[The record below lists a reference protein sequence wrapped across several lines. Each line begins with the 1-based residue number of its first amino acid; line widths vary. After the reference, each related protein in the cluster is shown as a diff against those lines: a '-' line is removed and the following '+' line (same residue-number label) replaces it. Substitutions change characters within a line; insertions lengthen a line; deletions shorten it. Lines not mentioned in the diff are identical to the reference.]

1 MTHRGATGADS
12 RDGDGAGV
20 MVGLPHKFFVRE
32 GEREIGVKL
41 PKEGEYAVG
50 NVFFRKPERPD
61 WRHDPQ
67 LKAQQKTFAEMA
79 DKLDLRVLG
88 WRHVPTDN
96 TILGPAALSREPI
109 ILQPFVVLKTAYGA
123 DTKESQNGEFD
134 EKYFERQLYVLRKH
148 STHTIKLETGFYI
161 CSLSTFFF
169 QTIPVASL
177 TSFPSIRQQNRR
189 LQRTALASSSLL
201 LLPRSVCTP
210 LLAVL
215 RAELTILRSIGT
227 TFSSPLTS
235 VSSTLDSR
243 PTLSLLGIEHSL
255 CDGQRTTE
263 RSTRFGETR
272 TG

>member
-20 MVGLPHKFFVRE
+20 MVGLPHGFFVRE

-61 WRHDPQ
+61 WRHDQQ
-67 LKAQQKTFAEMA
+67 LKAQQKTFSEIA
-79 DKLDLRVLG
+79 DKLNLRVLG

-109 ILQPFVVLKTAYGA
+109 ILQPFVVLKAAYGA

-161 CSLSTFFF
+161 CSLSKFAF
-169 QTIPVASL
+169 
-177 TSFPSIRQQNRR
+177 
-189 LQRTALASSSLL
+189 
-201 LLPRSVCTP
+201 LP
-210 LLAVL
+210 
-215 RAELTILRSIGT
+215 
-227 TFSSPLTS
+227 
-235 VSSTLDSR
+235 
-243 PTLSLLGIEHSL
+243 
-255 CDGQRTTE
+255 
-263 RSTRFGETR
+263 STRFIANADVSSLFSLTYR
-272 TG
+272 Q

>member
-161 CSLSTFFF
+161 CSLST
-169 QTIPVASL
+169 
-177 TSFPSIRQQNRR
+177 
-189 LQRTALASSSLL
+189 
-201 LLPRSVCTP
+201 
-210 LLAVL
+210 
-215 RAELTILRSIGT
+215 
-227 TFSSPLTS
+227 SPLS
-235 VSSTLDSR
+235 DYSSRESDLFPLHQTTKPSFTKDSSRLLKFTL
-243 PTLSLLGIEHSL
+243 
-255 CDGQRTTE
+255 TTTICMYF
-263 RSTRFGETR
+263 SACCSAC
-272 TG
+272 